1 MGFGFFR
8 NRNDS
13 FTSPAPVSDMIQ
25 SATPA
30 VPMTEKLA
38 HDLDAL
44 AVTVRASGAD
54 IPTAVYSKIRVID
67 DVLRSLLKYIAVQ
80 GCSAEQEFFLNAM
93 VTDYVPTALKTYL
106 NLSSADKGDNTPSAL
121 LLMKQYD
128 TLEDK
133 ARDLAQMVR
142 SGAIA
147 ELSTQANFID
157 AKFAHNS

>member
-1 MGFGFFR
+1 MGLFW
-8 NRNDS
+8 NR
-13 FTSPAPVSDMIQ
+13 TESPQTPTPVSDMIQ

-30 VPMTEKLA
+30 ISMTDKLA
-38 HDLDAL
+38 KELDKL

-54 IPTAVYSKIRVID
+54 IPTAVYSKLRVID

-93 VTDYVPTALKTYL
+93 VTDYVPTALTTYL
-106 NLSSADKGDNTPSAL
+106 NLSSQDKGDNTPSAL

-147 ELSTQANFID
+147 ELSTHANFID
-157 AKFAHNS
+157 SKFAHDS